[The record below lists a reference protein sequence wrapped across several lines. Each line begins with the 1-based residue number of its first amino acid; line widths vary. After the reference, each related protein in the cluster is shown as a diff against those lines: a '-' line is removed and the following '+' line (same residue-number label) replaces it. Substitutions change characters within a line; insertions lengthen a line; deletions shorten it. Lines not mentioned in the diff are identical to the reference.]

1 MKCADCNRP
10 LLKFAVSIPTTDGTL
25 RGWGPV
31 CAKAHVIKAA
41 RTSTAAPAAR
51 RYRRAKPDVT
61 QLALE
66 FA

>member
-1 MKCADCNRP
+1 MKCADCGRR
-10 LLKFAVSIPTTDGTL
+10 LLKFDVSYPTPEGEI
-25 RGWGPV
+25 GWGPV
-31 CAKAHVIKAA
+31 CGRAHVIA
-41 RTSTAAPAAR
+41 RGRVVRTAAPTMR